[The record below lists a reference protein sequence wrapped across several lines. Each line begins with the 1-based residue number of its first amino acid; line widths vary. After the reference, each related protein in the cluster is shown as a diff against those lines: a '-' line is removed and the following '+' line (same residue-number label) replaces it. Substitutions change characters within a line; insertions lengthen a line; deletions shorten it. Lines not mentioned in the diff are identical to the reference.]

1 MIQNVEVHQNHNH
14 NYDGN
19 SVSRCFPEILGFAFS
34 PKYGVQNGILLLSA
48 KVVNISRT
56 KLNGS
61 SRVLLTLNPSCL
73 QSLVGFSNRPHQ
85 KLNNV

>member
-19 SVSRCFPEILGFAFS
+19 SVLRCFTSVPEILGFAFS
-34 PKYGVQNGILLLSA
+34 PKNGVQYSILLLSA

-61 SRVLLTLNPSCL
+61 SRVL
-73 QSLVGFSNRPHQ
+73 
-85 KLNNV
+85 